1 MTRWIWIGLLLE
13 LMKHVHTRNL
23 ISFMEQQKTAPKIE
37 WEGEDQNIIKET
49 KAIHAAHS

>member
-23 ISFMEQQKTAPKIE
+23 ISFMVQQKTEIE

>member
-1 MTRWIWIGLLLE
+1 
-13 LMKHVHTRNL
+13 MKHVHTRNL
-23 ISFMEQQKTAPKIE
+23 ISFMEQQKTQEKKNIE